1 MKKSLLKF
9 ALLLGLLFGQ
19 NGTEV
24 YLFDLVSKDGIFSIE
39 NPLNISNNPGYDNQP
54 SFMKNGR
61 SVLFA
66 STRND
71 QTDIVSY
78 NIRTGKSTWL
88 TNSEGSEYSPVQIG
102 SSNSFSAI
110 RLDKDG
116 TQLLYKYSM
125 YSNKG
130 RVLIPDLKVGYHGWV
145 DRNRILTFVL
155 GEPLTLQLFT
165 LKSGISQ
172 IVDKKIGRSIHK
184 IPQTNLMSYISKQA
198 EISTINSI
206 DTETGVTDIIIST
219 IKGSEDLVWASSGII
234 FMGAGNILYQFDPK
248 YNNNWIALTDIT
260 VFGLSGIT
268 RLAINP
274 KEDKIVLVV
283 SEESI
288 NQ

>member
-9 ALLLGLLFGQ
+9 ALLLGILFGQ

-61 SVLFA
+61 SVVYA

-88 TNSEGSEYSPVQIG
+88 TDSEGSEYSPVQIG

-130 RVLIPDLKVGYHGWV
+130 RVLIPELKVGYHGWV
-145 DRNRILTFVL
+145 DRNQILAFVL
-155 GEPLTLQLFT
+155 GEPSTLQLFS
-165 LKSGISQ
+165 LKSGNSQ
-172 IVDKKIGRSIHK
+172 ILDKKIGRSIHK
-184 IPQTNLMSYISKQA
+184 IPQTYLMSYVSKKT
-198 EISTINSI
+198 EVWTINSL
-206 DTETGVTDIIIST
+206 DTETGVTDIILPT
-219 IKGSEDLVWASSGII
+219 RKGSEDLVWAPSGII

-248 YNNNWIALTDIT
+248 YNSDWIALTDIT

-268 RLAINP
+268 RLAVSP
-274 KEDKIVLVV
+274 KEDKIVIVV
-283 SEESI
+283 AEKSAS
-288 NQ
+288 Q

>member
-145 DRNRILTFVL
+145 DRNRILSFIL
-155 GEPLTLQLFT
+155 GEPPTLQLFS

-172 IVDKKIGRSIHK
+172 ILDKKIGRSIHK

-219 IKGSEDLVWASSGII
+219 IKGSEDLVWAPSGII
-234 FMGAGNILYQFDPK
+234 FMGAGIILYKFDPK
-248 YNNNWIALTDIT
+248 YYNDWIALTDIT

-288 NQ
+288 SQ

>member
-9 ALLLGLLFGQ
+9 ALLLVILYGQ
-19 NGTEV
+19 NNTEV
-24 YLFDLVSKDGIFSIE
+24 YLFDLISLDDKYTIV
-39 NPLNISNNPGYDNQP
+39 NPVNISNNPGYDNQP

-61 SVLFA
+61 SILFA

-88 TNSEGSEYSPVQIG
+88 TDSEGSEYSPVQIG

-130 RVLIPDLKVGYHGWV
+130 RVLIPELKVGYHGWV
-145 DRNRILTFVL
+145 DRNQILAFVL
-155 GEPLTLQLFT
+155 GEPSTLQLFS
-165 LKSGISQ
+165 LKSGNSQ
-172 IVDKKIGRSIHK
+172 ILDKKIGRSIHK
-184 IPQTNLMSYISKQA
+184 IPQTYLMSYVSKKT
-198 EISTINSI
+198 ELWTINSL
-206 DTETGVTDIIIST
+206 DTETGVTDIIVPT
-219 IKGSEDLVWASSGII
+219 RKGSEDLAWAPSGII

-248 YNNNWIALTDIT
+248 YNSDWIALTDIT

-268 RLAINP
+268 RLAVSP
-274 KEDKIVLVV
+274 KEDKIVIVV
-283 SEESI
+283 AEKSAS
-288 NQ
+288 Q

>member
-9 ALLLGLLFGQ
+9 SLLLGLIFGQ

-66 STRND
+66 STRNN
-71 QTDIVSY
+71 QTDILSY
-78 NIRTGKSTWL
+78 NIRTSKSTWL

-102 SSNSFSAI
+102 NSNSFSAI

-155 GEPLTLQLFT
+155 GEPLTLQLFS

-172 IVDKKIGRSIHK
+172 ILDKKIGRSIHK

-248 YNNNWIALTDIT
+248 YNNDWIALTDIT

-288 NQ
+288 SQ